1 MWINLNDSSYVFED
15 GKMVSKVFILG
26 KKKKKRWEWPPQYM
40 DLEQYHKLPTEGLVI
55 LHECSHSN
63 LAPSSDLSF

>member
-26 KKKKKRWEWPPQYM
+26 KKKKKKVGMTTTIHGPRTVPQTPHRRFGNSARVFT
-40 DLEQYHKLPTEGLVI
+40 QQFGTI
-55 LHECSHSN
+55 
-63 LAPSSDLSF
+63 